1 MRNTLFLMMSTWLLG
16 GCIAPVNL
24 TYESARTLAKG
35 QVDVQGN
42 YGRYYYADK
51 YGGMTNENYGA
62 KIGYGITD
70 DYTLKFRYEH
80 IATPNQQWFMDIF
93 GTTYPVKLEMDYY
106 EVENK
111 IHFSDSWGAVGI
123 PISYYSR
130 LQVFSFDP
138 RYYFTF
144 SNRKNTLEASIIPK
158 VHLLFAKNIAFMP
171 GLSIGF
177 GISSN
182 LDRWAFRPEVGW
194 DGYASYGAA
203 LTFNL
208 SPRK

>member
-1 MRNTLFLMMSTWLLG
+1 MLLY

-35 QVDVQGN
+35 QVDIQGN
-42 YGRYYYADK
+42 YGRYFFQERYSVLI
-51 YGGMTNENYGA
+51 NENYGA

-70 DYTLKFRYEH
+70 DYTLKLRYEH
-80 IATPNQQWFMDIF
+80 ITTEDQQWFTDIF
-93 GTTYPVKLEMDYY
+93 GTSYPFRLEMDYV
-106 EVENK
+106 EIENK
-111 IHFSDSWGAVGI
+111 IHFSDTWGAVGI
-123 PISYYSR
+123 PISYYTN
-130 LQVFSFDP
+130 LNIFSFDP

-144 SNRKNTLEASIIPK
+144 SNRKNSLEASIIPK
-158 VHLLFAKNIAFMP
+158 VHLLFAKNVAFMP

-177 GISSN
+177 GLSSN

-194 DGYASYGAA
+194 DGYVSFGAA

-208 SPRK
+208 SPRR